1 MESNDFFVV
10 GLGASAGGQQSLREF
25 FQHLPEKPGAAFVVV
40 THLLRDHFSILDRI
54 ISRSTRMDVIRMT
67 GIDKIQ
73 ANCVYVMPENVKV
86 QIDRGY
92 LVLQPR
98 SEDEILNKTIDHF
111 FHSLGR
117 GQGEK
122 AVAIVF
128 SGMGS
133 DGLEGVQTI
142 HEHGGMVLV
151 QDPRS
156 TDFKG
161 MPESII
167 DRDNPDVVLPPAQL
181 AVSLMSRIYEKQS
194 VLRSSS
200 FGDI

>member
-1 MESNDFFVV
+1 MESREFFVV

-25 FQHLPEKPGAAFVVV
+25 FQHLPEQPGAAFVVV
-40 THLLRDHFSILDRI
+40 THLLRDHFSILDQL
-54 ISRSTRMDVIRMT
+54 ISKSTRMNVIRLT
-67 GIDKIQ
+67 GIDEIQ
-73 ANCVYVMPENVKV
+73 PNHVYVMPENVKV
-86 QIDRGY
+86 QVQQGY

-98 SEDEILNKTIDHF
+98 LKDEILNKTIDHF

-117 GQGEK
+117 DQREK

-142 HEHGGMVLV
+142 HKNGGMVLV

-161 MPESII
+161 MPESITS
-167 DRDNPDVVLPPAQL
+167 RDSPDVVLPPAQL
-181 AVSLMSRIYEKQS
+181 AAGLMSRIHEKQS
-194 VLRSSS
+194 VVRR
-200 FGDI
+200 